1 MTRSRSRLVSLLA
14 LSAAAALAIT
24 GCAPASQPAQS
35 EAAAAVAAQE
45 ALESLEAEF
54 DARLGVYAI
63 DTGTGEE
70 VEYRADERFAFAS
83 TYKVL
88 AAAAVLEQNTL
99 AELDELVAY
108 DESDLVTYSPVTE
121 GSVGTGM
128 TLRQLAE
135 AAVQYSDNTAGNLLF
150 DELGGPAGF
159 AAALARV
166 GDQVTVAE
174 REEPD
179 LNDYVPGDDSDTSTP
194 EALATTL
201 SSYALGDTLSP
212 DKRELVTQWLIGNT
226 TGDDLIRAG
235 VPADWVVGD
244 KTGAAAYGTRNDIAV
259 VWRPDGDPIVI
270 AILSDKADPEAQYDD
285 SLIAEATSVTIDA
298 LTE

>member
-1 MTRSRSRLVSLLA
+1 MSLLA